1 MQGKGRGSDADAW
14 ASGSPGEVAGL
25 LNDGLTAPLLAVR
38 QLRGGAHGPVPPAM
52 VEALAVVERGLDRL
66 EALAKSC
73 AGAVQLRERDRLH
86 DGAVPLA
93 QALRPVVEALRPLSR
108 ERNVALVLEEHPAL
122 GEAIQAD
129 RACAGTV
136 LWVALEDVVRAVP
149 PRSAVRLA
157 PTVEDGHV
165 ALDVAAPAEAHAP
178 LAVEGSLR
186 HRLAADMLARHRGRI
201 LRLDGNPAD
210 EGPNDRPGEARLR
223 ILWPRPAP
231 FLAP

>member
-1 MQGKGRGSDADAW
+1 MRGKGRGSDADAW

-38 QLRGGAHGPVPPAM
+38 QLRGGAYGPVPPAM
-52 VEALAVVERGLDRL
+52 AEALAVVERGLDRL
-66 EALAKSC
+66 EALGKSC
-73 AGAVQLRERDRLH
+73 ATVPQRERDRLH
-86 DGAVPLA
+86 EGAVPLA
-93 QALRPVVEALRPLSR
+93 QVVRPVVEALRPLSR
-108 ERNVALVLEEHPAL
+108 ERNVALVLEEDPAL
-122 GEAIQAD
+122 GESIQTD

-165 ALDVAAPAEAHAP
+165 ALDVAAPAEALAP
-178 LAVEGSLR
+178 LVVEGSLR
-186 HRLAADMLARHRGRI
+186 HRLAADMLSRHRGRI
-201 LRLDGNPAD
+201 LRLDGNPANG
-210 EGPNDRPGEARLR
+210 GPTDRPGEARLR